1 MTVTIKCRAC
11 RKFRRI
17 EAPKQYSRESS
28 RTLPVCHAT
37 NNVLTILDAA
47 GKEIFRPT
55 ANDVLFNRIQPDAGC
70 PQIVEARS
78 KGAVMTAEYSI
89 AGDGTGRQW
98 LQDIIF

>member
-17 EAPKQYSRESS
+17 EAPKKRSHESS
-28 RTLPVCHAT
+28 RTLAVCRAT
-37 NNVLTILDAA
+37 NNVLVILDAA

-70 PQIVEARS
+70 PQIVEARRE
-78 KGAVMTAEYSI
+78 GTVMMAEYSI

-98 LQDIIF
+98 LQDVIY